1 MWVIALC
8 DTEMA
13 GELAVLRVTMS
24 SVVEFALE
32 HSPKDTF

>member
-1 MWVIALC
+1 MWVIPLY

-13 GELAVLRVTMS
+13 GELALLRMTMS